1 METVKIEK
9 SDYEQLVELKR
20 LGEEFGDI
28 FEKFVSDG
36 QVESN
41 KFLYFLN
48 SFKSL
53 LDMKVQ
59 TDELTRKFDMLE
71 DVVAAMAEGDFSK
84 RVDLPS
90 TKTLFASLGVL
101 MNVLAEELE
110 DRVIK
115 KHYLVQTIELLPD
128 PVLIT
133 DNDGVIIF
141 SNKLACALLNRSL
154 EDVLFL
160 KVANIFA
167 TRKQFVTSTF
177 SWETVT
183 ISNLLQPYNMEPIPV
198 EIDILE
204 LRDWN
209 NKKDGFI
216 YTIKRAS

>member
-1 METVKIEK
+1 
-9 SDYEQLVELKR
+9 
-20 LGEEFGDI
+20 
-28 FEKFVSDG
+28 
-36 QVESN
+36 
-41 KFLYFLN
+41 
-48 SFKSL
+48 
-53 LDMKVQ
+53 
-59 TDELTRKFDMLE
+59 
-71 DVVAAMAEGDFSK
+71 
-84 RVDLPS
+84 
-90 TKTLFASLGVL
+90 L

-216 YTIKRAS
+216 